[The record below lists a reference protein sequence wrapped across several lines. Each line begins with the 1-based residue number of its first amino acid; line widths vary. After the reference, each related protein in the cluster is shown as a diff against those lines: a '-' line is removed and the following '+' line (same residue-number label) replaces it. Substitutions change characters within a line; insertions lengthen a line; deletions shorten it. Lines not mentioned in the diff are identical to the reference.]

1 MGLFD
6 FIRKKNVPSETQKV
20 KVEPTIVSEE
30 TSVVEP
36 EVNEP
41 VIIDADTQPSAVL
54 GESAVEQ
61 NDTSTE
67 VGLSAEEYGKLA
79 MERLI
84 NETKVPMMNITT
96 VDDQPSIFDSKIGGM
111 PYLPTDIEVP
121 LDSAGN
127 PMRLLA
133 QINCKDLTGLDEYPQ
148 EGMLQFYLTTNPMWE
163 ESAVKYYANVD
174 DSVTSDAISEKLA
187 GIYTGD
193 NGCFPVEREYGME
206 FSVGEESMS
215 ADDDRLMALF
225 CQYYTELAND
235 WISMPED
242 AGDEVYEMFER
253 YCDNSYAGGHKV
265 GGYQSAAQPPYYFHY
280 KKDAQ
285 PIDVNADD
293 SKVLLFQMDSESNK
307 GIMWGDLGVA
317 RFFIKRSDLK
327 AGNWEEAYLV
337 WDCS

>member
-6 FIRKKNVPSETQKV
+6 FIRKKNAQNQAQQAAETKATMAEEKLITSETI
-20 KVEPTIVSEE
+20 TANI
-30 TSVVEP
+30 
-36 EVNEP
+36 
-41 VIIDADTQPSAVL
+41 DTQPTIAS
-54 GESAVEQ
+54 ESSAVEQ
-61 NDTSTE
+61 PVTSTE
-67 VGLSAEEYGKLA
+67 AKLSPEEYGNLA

-96 VDDQPSIFDSKIGGM
+96 VDNQPSIFDSKIGGI
-111 PYLPTDIEVP
+111 PYLPTAAEVP
-121 LDSAGN
+121 VDSAGN
-127 PMRLLA
+127 PMQLLA
-133 QINCKDLTGLDEYPQ
+133 QINCKDLQGLAEYPQ

-163 ESAVKYYANVD
+163 ESSVKYYASVD
-174 DSVTSDAISEKLA
+174 DSVTSDAISERLA
-187 GIYTGD
+187 SIYTGD

-206 FSVGEESMS
+206 FSLGEESMS
-215 ADDDRLMALF
+215 SDDDRLMALF

-235 WISMPED
+235 WISVPED

-280 KKDAQ
+280 KRDAQ

-327 AGNWEEAYLV
+327 AGKWDEAYLV